1 MNNFPMAA
9 NRLTRVIVGVMG
21 ADNAVMKTERY
32 GIQVGEGGV

>member
-21 ADNAVMKTERY
+21 ADNAVMKTVRY
-32 GIQVGEGGV
+32 GIQGGEGGV